1 MTKRTPP
8 TPTDSSSDE
17 PTPVQPTDSTPPTD
31 ASDSTEQPAHAPN
44 DEQPTNDVS
53 PSTLKEDDIAAVA
66 DLLRC
71 SRDDAAKHLAR
82 GRAYLREQLR
92 AHFIGMRAELDEQ
105 IPETLKRVSP
115 SGIVYEVLSE
125 VTREEVPW
133 LWPGRI
139 PRGMLTI
146 LAGDVGQGKSY
157 ITLDVASRL
166 STGKAW
172 PDGGN
177 APIGTTILLS
187 AEDVPQYVIGPRLD
201 LLGADSSRIVKIEA
215 IRERGDKERGF
226 NLGEDLERLE
236 TFIRDIGALFVV
248 IDPVNS
254 YFPQK
259 RDSYSDVEVRAVLSP
274 LARMAAKLG
283 VAIVAVMHL
292 NKDEEKKALNRIMGS
307 TAYAA
312 IARMI
317 LTTGSGDEG
326 ETRLF
331 GALKCSVGP
340 LPSTLSFKIDATG
353 LLWEGVIDREMRR
366 VLEGSVGEPDT
377 KEAEMRAF
385 IREVL
390 RPGTKMQARELDKLA
405 KEQGFSK
412 GGTWQ
417 RAKQKEGVQSEQV
430 PGVSPPVWVSFR
442 E

>member
-8 TPTDSSSDE
+8 TPTDSDA
-17 PTPVQPTDSTPPTD
+17 TPAST
-31 ASDSTEQPAHAPN
+31 SAHDTP
-44 DEQPTNDVS
+44 DVS
-53 PSTLKEDDIAAVA
+53 PSTLTDDDIAAVA

-92 AHFIGMRAELDEQ
+92 VRFIGMRAELDEQ

-115 SGIVYEVLSE
+115 SGLVYEVLSE
-125 VTREEVPW
+125 VKREEVPW
-133 LWPGRI
+133 LWPGYI
-139 PRGMLTI
+139 PRGMLT
-146 LAGDVGQGKSY
+146 LLTGDVGQGKSY
-157 ITLDVASRL
+157 ITLDVAARL
-166 STGKAW
+166 STGKEW
-172 PDGGN
+172 PEDTGT
-177 APIGTTILLS
+177 APLGTTILLS

-215 IRERGDKERGF
+215 IKEGGDKEREF
-226 NLGEDLERLE
+226 NLGMDLERLE
-236 TFIRDIGALFVV
+236 TFIKDMGAILVV

-340 LPSTLSFKIDATG
+340 LPPTLTYTIDGEG
-353 LLWEGVIDREMRR
+353 LHWESISGRSMAG
-366 VLEGSVGEPDT
+366 VLEKREGESAKQRPAL
-377 KEAEMRAF
+377 EVMR
-385 IREVL
+385 EYVPQVL
-390 RPGTKMQARELDKLA
+390 RERGPKLEGGELLQAVNVRAAGRGEKTVGKSRFYELLS
-405 KEQGFSK
+405 EHFVGQVLSHE
-412 GGTWQ
+412 
-417 RAKQKEGVQSEQV
+417 RAGNANLYSLLN
-430 PGVSPPVWVSFR
+430 P
-442 E
+442 